1 MSNLTL
7 TVQKVRGVLQ
17 KQGLPIHSKTRGGWM
32 ASAHAGLVVDHKP
45 LTETVRVSYFGH
57 GDARKTMLTRAAEIL
72 SGIEGVEIQHDTNE
86 FVGECFYPSY
96 SRKFVYTK
104 IYGDEAEKYLA
115 LAEAS
120 EA

>member
-1 MSNLTL
+1 MGNLTL

-45 LTETVRVSYFGH
+45 LTEMVRVSYFGQ
-57 GDARKTMLTRAAEIL
+57 GDSEAVLTRAAEVL
-72 SGIEGVEIQHDTNE
+72 SGIEGVEIQHDTDE
-86 FVGECFYPSY
+86 YVGRCFYPSY